1 MNSLYSFDDTS
12 VTFSHAAVGQY
23 VASGKGIGSL
33 GVSMATDRSVQD
45 VAADG
50 SVMTS
55 KIKGRNGTLS
65 VSAQQTSD
73 LHKWLLK
80 LYNYLETAPTNQ
92 WAGITIVVRSPSM
105 QDKVTAT
112 GVAFQ
117 KIPDRQWQAQGQQLM
132 WTLLAADIQQDVA

>member
-1 MNSLYSFDDTS
+1 MNSIYSFDDVS

-23 VASGKGIGSL
+23 VASGQGIGSL

-55 KIKGRNGTLS
+55 KIRGRNGT
-65 VSAQQTSD
+65 VTISAQQTSD

-112 GVAFQ
+112 GVSFQ

-132 WTLLAADIQQDVA
+132 WTLLAADVQQDVA